1 MQNIFELINEDE
13 LVDIFSKAVDIK
25 STNPKGNEKPMC
37 EYVESLLKQNG
48 IEYVSVPVE
57 ESRYDIIAKI
67 RGSRDKDALVF
78 TGHMD
83 VVPVSD
89 DEMKRWN
96 TPPFTSTIKDGK
108 LYGRGSADMKSGLIS
123 AIYSMIL
130 LKRNNITPKRDII
143 LAATIDE
150 ENLMK
155 GSKALQD
162 NEAFKNAKYLIVCE
176 PTDMKICNEQ
186 KGRTWADICVHG
198 MTAHGSQ
205 KGVGENAIYLA
216 IKLIEK
222 IKNTGFKEYP
232 DTFWRTLAI
241 NAGVEPQVVPDRC
254 VFTVDARLQVGHEPA
269 KIWEK
274 LEELIQEIKSE
285 NPHFDATYEIE
296 DMRTSW
302 HTKKED
308 ELIQGIISSL
318 KKLEINPVFDT
329 FTGSTDASMLI
340 KNNLIPVIIGPGD
353 LSVVHRE
360 NEYVE
365 LKQLFESCKLYIDI
379 MTGL

>member
-1 MQNIFELINEDE
+1 MQKIFDLIDKDE
-13 LVDIFSKAVDIK
+13 LVEIFSKAVAIP

-37 EYVESLLKQNG
+37 EYVENLLKQND
-48 IEYVSVPVE
+48 IEYFTVPVE
-57 ESRYDIIAKI
+57 NDRYDIIAKI
-67 RGSRDKDALVF
+67 HGHSSEDSIVF

-89 DEMKRWN
+89 DEMNRWN
-96 TPPFTSTIKDGK
+96 THPFSPTIKDGK
-108 LYGRGSADMKSGLIS
+108 LFGRGSADMKSGLIS

-130 LKRNNITPKRDII
+130 LKRHNIKPSRDVI

-150 ENLMK
+150 ENYMK
-155 GSKALQD
+155 GSKALQ
-162 NEAFKNAKYLIVCE
+162 NNPIFENAKYLIVCE

-186 KGRTWADICVHG
+186 KGRTWADVCVHG

-222 IKNTGFKEYP
+222 IKNTEFEEYP

-254 VFTVDARLQVGHEPA
+254 TFTVDARLQVGHDPSN
-269 KIWEK
+269 IWEK
-274 LEELIQEIKSE
+274 LEDMIKQIKKE
-285 NPHFDATYEIE
+285 NPHFDATYDIA

-302 HTKKED
+302 HTSKED
-308 ELIQGIISSL
+308 KLIQSVENSL
-318 KKLEINPVFDT
+318 KKLDILPIFET
-329 FTGSTDASMLI
+329 FSGSTDASMLI
-340 KNNLIPVIIGPGD
+340 KNSLIPVIIGPGD

-365 LKQLFESCKLYIDI
+365 LSQLYDSCRLYLDI
-379 MTGL
+379 MTSM

>member
-1 MQNIFELINEDE
+1 MQDIFELINEDE

-25 STNPKGNEKPMC
+25 STNPRGNERPMC

-48 IEYVSVPVE
+48 IEYVSVSVE
-57 ESRYDIIAKI
+57 EGRYDIIAKI
-67 RGSRDKDALVF
+67 RGCQDKDALVF

-222 IKNTGFKEYP
+222 IKHTEFKEYP

-308 ELIQGIISSL
+308 ELIQSIMSSL

>member
-1 MQNIFELINEDE
+1 MQDIFELINEDE

-25 STNPKGNEKPMC
+25 STNPRGNERPMC

-48 IEYVSVPVE
+48 IEYVSVSVE
-57 ESRYDIIAKI
+57 EGRYDIIAKI
-67 RGSRDKDALVF
+67 RGCQDKDALVF

-222 IKNTGFKEYP
+222 IKHTEFKEYP

-274 LEELIQEIKSE
+274 LEELIKEIKSE

-308 ELIQGIISSL
+308 ELIQSIMSSL